1 MKKRMLISLLIPIVI
16 ISVCGCVSSDTIN
29 QNSTQTCSTAA
40 GLTDHAALTT
50 HVSTATA
57 VPSSTAS
64 HATSNAQK
72 HASPQPS
79 VKAIS
84 TPTPTK
90 TPAYPVATPS
100 ATKIPATP
108 SPAANGPFYGCK
120 ACGVY
125 HYTWCPEA
133 AKILPTNLVKFNSP
147 AEARAAGMSPCS
159 VCHPP

>member
-1 MKKRMLISLLIPIVI
+1 MKKRVLISLLIPIVI

-40 GLTDHAALTT
+40 GLTGRAALTT

-57 VPSSTAS
+57 VPSSTTS

-72 HASPQPS
+72 HPSPQPS
-79 VKAIS
+79 VRATS
-84 TPTPTK
+84 TPTPAKAPT
-90 TPAYPVATPS
+90 YPVATSS
-100 ATKIPATP
+100 ATKTPATP
-108 SPAANGPFYGCK
+108 SPAAYGPFYGCR

-125 HYTWCPEA
+125 HYPWCPEA
-133 AKILPTNLVKFNSP
+133 SKILPIDLVKFNSP